1 MQVQEAN
8 LGLFLE
14 NYHLS
19 IDVPDEAVA
28 YKLRQKDPSK
38 QVLYLCRLHD
48 QARLGFGYGK

>member
-8 LGLFLE
+8 LRIFPK

-38 QVLYLCRLHD
+38 QVLYLCRLHNK
-48 QARLGFGYGK
+48 ARLGFGYGK